1 MGPDELDIPIA
12 TKDANLAK
20 VCFELPDLKNL
31 IPFDKAIIPEGGEMT
46 AVGSLG
52 DGGAR
57 SPRLLWKCIHR

>member
-31 IPFDKAIIPEGGEMT
+31 IPFDKAIIQEGGEIT
-46 AVGSLG
+46 AIGS
-52 DGGAR
+52 
-57 SPRLLWKCIHR
+57 